1 MQGGTPQLDPA
12 GRNGQNSRNEATPK
26 TVTTKIGKV
35 TLDVSRDRENTN
47 EPQIVRKHQRR
58 LAGFDEAVISLYAKG
73 MTTGDITRHLSDVY
87 DTKVSRDS
95 VSKVTDQVLA
105 DMRAWQ
111 SRPLDPGF
119 IRSF

>member
-1 MQGGTPQLDPA
+1 M
-12 GRNGQNSRNEATPK
+12 
-26 TVTTKIGKV
+26 TTEIGKV
-35 TLDVSRDRENTN
+35 TLDVPRDRENSY

-58 LAGFDEAVISLYAKG
+58 LAGFDEAVISLYATG

-87 DTKVSRDS
+87 DTTVSRDL
-95 VSKVTDQVLA
+95 VSKVTDQVLG

-111 SRPLDPGF
+111 SRPLVETARF